1 MMRRTLRTLVLA
13 LVPAALLAGAVSA
26 QSVSDLVDRMYASYE
41 EQAEGVDDYTLVQT
55 MMAFESTSYF
65 EKEMVDGR
73 PVFRMR
79 SGSAQAANLN
89 VGLGGDDS
97 GIGDIYEIGPE
108 LVEHARYAGRE
119 SIDGSDVHV
128 LAIDDLSQ
136 VSFAQ
141 QPTPDDMEFQPRNGR
156 IYVDADMMVP
166 RRLEFVGDAT
176 TDNGVSEV
184 TMSIDLQDIRDV
196 QGLLIPFHTVM
207 RISGLQAMLD
217 PEMRAQ
223 LQEMEQQLAALPP
236 EQREMMER
244 MMGAQ
249 LEQLR
254 QMASGGDDV
263 MSVEVTVSDVRVNT
277 GPPSE

>member
-1 MMRRTLRTLVLA
+1 MRRMLRTLPLT
-13 LVPAALLAGAVSA
+13 LLPAAALSAGVSA

-41 EQAEGVDDYTLVQT
+41 QQAEGVDNYTLVQT
-55 MMAFESTSYF
+55 MMGFESTSYF

-79 SGSAQAANLN
+79 GGSAQSANLN
-89 VGLGGDDS
+89 VGLGGGDS
-97 GIGDIYEIGPE
+97 GIGDIYEVGPE
-108 LVEHARYAGRE
+108 LIEHARYAGSE
-119 SIDGSDVHV
+119 AIDGSDVHV

-136 VSFAQ
+136 VGFAQ
-141 QPTPDDMEFQPRNGR
+141 QPTPDDMQFEARNGR
-156 IYVDADMMVP
+156 IYVDADLMVP

-176 TDNGVSEV
+176 TANGVSEV
-184 TMSIDLQDIRDV
+184 TVQIDLQDIRDV
-196 QGLLIPFHTVM
+196 EGLLIPFRTM
-207 RISGLQAMLD
+207 MQISGLGAMID

-223 LQEMEQQLAALPP
+223 LEQMEEQLAALPP

-254 QMASGGDDV
+254 QMASGGEDI
-263 MSVEVTVSDVRVNT
+263 MSVEVTVSDVRVNS